1 MAMFR
6 AVSCGRVF
14 GSVVVSEFHL
24 FEADTGADFDRLFCT
39 HFRRLGENGWW
50 KMEERVQTQFQKKT
64 GSEIKCVGSVFCS
77 VFWSYGPLFN
87 GELFVT
93 GEQELE
99 TVQQL
104 EHLAASQLAQI
115 AVPGF
120 FMISAYLFYKNFQL
134 NSLFSKW
141 RSRSRTILLPYLLW
155 NSLYYG
161 AYAAATRIPAI
172 CQIIGKPPVP
182 LTAGEFLKALLH
194 YGYNPVFWYL
204 FQLILLILL
213 APVLYVL
220 LKKNV
225 RGLLF
230 LLFLILCLWK
240 GVSFPWL
247 NLDALFYYSAA
258 AFFALRREQL
268 GNYLERRPAEFLKE
282 RWKHLFIQ
290 ITILSF
296 FFWLLQIT
304 GLPAAPLHG
313 HPLHTV
319 LTRLWGVC
327 TAVCLIRI
335 IPLPPA
341 ADLIKNSF
349 FLYAVHFPWV
359 RLLNK
364 TAALILPSTP
374 ASALFM
380 FMLMPVF
387 IIIITCIISSSMKK
401 NFPGTYFVLS
411 GGRGR

>member
-1 MAMFR
+1 MFR
-6 AVSCGRVF
+6 GCFLREAALF
-14 GSVVVSEFHL
+14 GSVSEFHL
-24 FEADTGADFDRLFCT
+24 FEADTGADFDRLLYT
-39 HFRRLGENGWW
+39 PLGGCGKMDGG
-50 KMEERVQTQFQKKT
+50 KMEERVQNTI
-64 GSEIKCVGSVFCS
+64 SEEDWFRNKVYWLSF
-77 VFWSYGPLFN
+77 LFSLLVVWAHSLN

-115 AVPGF
+115 AVPVF
-120 FMISAYLFYKNFQL
+120 FMISAYLFYRNFQL

-268 GNYLERRPAEFLKE
+268 GNYLERRPAESLKE

-304 GLPAAPLHG
+304 DLPAAPLHG

-380 FMLMPVF
+380 FILMPVF

>member
-1 MAMFR
+1 ME
-6 AVSCGRVF
+6 GRVQNTISEEDWF
-14 GSVVVSEFHL
+14 RNKVYWLSFLLSLLVVWAHSL
-24 FEADTGADFDRLFCT
+24 
-39 HFRRLGENGWW
+39 
-50 KMEERVQTQFQKKT
+50 
-64 GSEIKCVGSVFCS
+64 
-77 VFWSYGPLFN
+77 N

-93 GEQELE
+93 GEKELE
-99 TVQQL
+99 TVRQL
-104 EHLAASQLAQI
+104 EHLAAGQLAQI

-120 FMISAYLFYKNFQL
+120 FMISAYLFYRNFQF
-134 NSLFSKW
+134 NSLLSKW

-161 AYAAATRIPAI
+161 AYAVATRIPVI
-172 CQIIGKPPVP
+172 CQIVGKPPVP
-182 LTAGEFLKALLH
+182 LSVGEFLKALLH

-225 RGLLF
+225 RGLIFLF
-230 LLFLILCLWK
+230 FLILCLWK

-258 AFFALRREQL
+258 AFLALGRERL
-268 GNYLERRPAEFLKE
+268 GNDLERRPPKSLKE
-282 RWKHLFIQ
+282 RWKHVFIQ

-296 FFWLLQIT
+296 SFLLLQLT
-304 GLPAAPLHG
+304 GLPDASLHG

-327 TAVCLIRI
+327 AAVCLIRI
-335 IPLPPA
+335 LPLPPA
-341 ADLIKNSF
+341 SDLVKNSF

-364 TAALILPSTP
+364 TAALVLPSTP

-380 FMLMPVF
+380 FALMPVF
-387 IIIITCIISSSMKK
+387 IILITSIISGLMKK
-401 NFPGTYFVLS
+401 FLPGIYFVLS